1 MLLSVVIEAN
11 KTLTI
16 YLLTSVGTAEILKI
30 QTNFPCMTLQL
41 NPARKYI
48 YIHLIIINAV
58 FPRM

>member
-11 KTLTI
+11 KTLMI

-41 NPARKYI
+41 SPARKYI